1 MKLLNS
7 SLTLSLKLIFF
18 VTFTVGLLIMAILNT
33 YLNRSYYEN
42 HFAEKLAEI
51 QSKQIGKILEEKRE
65 MIPFGIGAE
74 KINEIF
80 KETFTAN
87 NIKQVVDIVFDS
99 VEKYEGENIFVDL
112 SFIKTKE
119 AEFIDKLAELVAE
132 SGGLSNEEKNHIVKN
147 INLGIPGSFEIE
159 NTNASVNKVLQG
171 IKFILTE
178 KLIVNLVVLV
188 FMFLPLVGIF
198 TLNIHP
204 YYKGMRKVG
213 TALIAAGIGASLIE
227 VAARFVIK
235 ALSSNENFTNSLS
248 ELPGSFNLETVNE
261 IFELAFG
268 KILQIITVTGLIT
281 LGIGVALYVISM
293 QGVKLALHYKDAK
306 RTIKT

>member
-65 MIPFGIGAE
+65 MIPFGIPTE

-112 SFIKTKE
+112 SFIKAKE
-119 AEFIDKLAELVAE
+119 AEFIGKLAQLVAE

-268 KILQIITVTGLIT
+268 KILQIVTVTGLIT
-281 LGIGVALYVISM
+281 LGIGVALYVTSKI
-293 QGVKLALHYKDAK
+293 ARK
-306 RTIKT
+306 RHEYAY

>member
-18 VTFTVGLLIMAILNT
+18 ITFTAGLLIMALLNT

-42 HFAEKLAEI
+42 YFVDKFAEI
-51 QSKQIGKILEEKRE
+51 QVREVEKILEEKKE
-65 MIPFGIGAE
+65 MIPFGIETE

-87 NIKQVVDIVFDS
+87 NIKQVIDIVFDS

-112 SFIKTKE
+112 SFIKAKE
-119 AEFIDKLAELVAE
+119 AEFIDKLAQLVAA
-132 SGGLSNEEKNHIVKN
+132 SAGLSNEEKSYIVKN

-159 NTNASVNKVLQG
+159 NTNASVDKVLRG

-198 TLNIHP
+198 ALNIHP

-235 ALSSNENFTNSLS
+235 FLSSNENFTNSLS
-248 ELPGSFNLETVNE
+248 GLPGSFNLQTVNE
-261 IFELAFG
+261 IFELVFG
-268 KILQIITVTGLIT
+268 KILQIVTVTGLLT
-281 LGIGVALYVISM
+281 LGTGVAVYIISRM
-293 QGVKLALHYKDAK
+293 VQK
-306 RTIKT
+306 RHEYTY